1 MAGAVMFQ
9 EIEGKGVDA
18 EKEFKAKM
26 TRVYDQSLNQ
36 LWKIVEMWNS
46 DKGYSFLDYTDQVLK
61 EFQNNIVEIVKKDDY
76 DGTNTNM
83 TRWSL
88 STAFLYC
95 LTVITTIGKYMTPQS
110 QNMFIIYFE
119 GGRKL

>member
-9 EIEGKGVDA
+9 EIEGKGEIA
-18 EKEFKAKM
+18 EKEFKDKM
-26 TRVYDQSLNQ
+26 TGIYDQSLNQ
-36 LWKIVEMWNS
+36 LWEIVQMWNS
-46 DKGYSFLDYTDQVLK
+46 DKASSYLYRTDQVLRK
-61 EFQNNIVEIVKKDDY
+61 FQNHIVEIVKKDDY

-95 LTVITTIGKYMTPQS
+95 LTVITTIGK
-110 QNMFIIYFE
+110 
-119 GGRKL
+119 